1 VDSWIYHLKE
11 LRQVVDFGL
20 LVLIWLVQLLIYP
33 SFKQIRPESFHQWHT
48 CHMNRMGFIAGAL
61 ILSQTTLVGLQ
72 IWLTPS
78 KLIWYTAALVFLMW
92 ALTGLL
98 SVPLHNRL
106 HHNGHD
112 REAIESLIFTNWF
125 RTAGWTAIFL
135 LGLFA

>member
-1 VDSWIYHLKE
+1 MDSWIYHLEE
-11 LRQVVDFGL
+11 LRQVVDLGL

-33 SFKQIRPESFHQWHT
+33 SFKQIRPESFQKWHA
-48 CHMNRMGFIAGAL
+48 CHMNRMGFIAGGL

-78 KLIWYTAALVFLMW
+78 NAIWITAALVCLMW
-92 ALTGLL
+92 VLTGLV

-106 HHNGHD
+106 HSSGYD
-112 REAIESLIFTNWF
+112 LQAIESLIFTNWF
-125 RTAGWTAIFL
+125 RTVGWTAIFL